1 MSALPV
7 YEFPRLD
14 VDAQIIHNYK
24 LTCETS
30 LRILAVE
37 PVRYEVD
44 PFRCPPRAYVEQ
56 AGNGQL
62 LAILYPN
69 RTDPNCIRHI
79 PAAKGLMLNVFVLN
93 DDRVVNCYWVQG

>member
-1 MSALPV
+1 MSALPI

-30 LRILAVE
+30 LRILAVK
-37 PVRYEVD
+37 PVRFEVNA
-44 PFRCPPRAYVEQ
+44 FRCPPRAYVEQ

-62 LAILYPN
+62 LAMLYLN
-69 RTDPNCIRHI
+69 RTNPDCIRQMGLN
-79 PAAKGLMLNVFVLN
+79 KGLHLNVFVLN
-93 DDRVVNCYWVQG
+93 DDRVVECFGVPT